1 MYRASYSSCNHQEW
15 SRKPT
20 CYFCIHKLKWKNIQL
35 ADGCYVPVCGDCYAG
50 IVKGRKIAEER
61 GLYDPNRTIRGG
73 DSMKVEKGNTGGNT
87 LKVADVV
94 EKKITSLKI
103 TDEGEMRTYEAE
115 KEGDKSSTKLVI
127 GVLYEGM
134 TDTDPHQ
141 WSMNN
146 KSRNALIDIWGDDTT
161 EWVGKTVEI
170 QLEGTGEYRHITVDS
185 LRTK

>member
-1 MYRASYSSCNHQEW
+1 
-15 SRKPT
+15 
-20 CYFCIHKLKWKNIQL
+20 
-35 ADGCYVPVCGDCYAG
+35 
-50 IVKGRKIAEER
+50 
-61 GLYDPNRTIRGG
+61 
-73 DSMKVEKGNTGGNT
+73 MKVEKGNTGGNT